1 MATSILTLAVSA
13 AGAISQYRQG
23 VKAQKAQQEQNDISN
38 ATGRYN
44 NLVARRQAARE
55 ARIKRNRLEASAA
68 NTGTTGSSG
77 AFGAGSAIGSN
88 FGASVSIQQTQ
99 QNAARGLTAARQ
111 KEADAQTAIN
121 NIRNW
126 TQVGKDVIG
135 VFEDIQDSATG

>member
-1 MATSILTLAVSA
+1 MATSILTLAVTA
-13 AGAISQYRQG
+13 AGAIAQHRQQ
-23 VKAQKAQQEQNDISN
+23 VKASKAQSEQNSISN

-44 NLVARRQAARE
+44 NMVARRQAARE
-55 ARIKRNRLEASAA
+55 ARIKRNRLQASAA

-88 FGASVSIQQTQ
+88 FGASVSIQETQ
-99 QNAARGLTAARQ
+99 QNAARGLSAARQ
-111 KEADAQTAIN
+111 KEADASSAIN

-135 VFEDIQDSATG
+135 VWEDIQDSAAG